1 MKVSYLATTITMAM
15 LALAGCSSNTA
26 APQSEPFELN
36 SSWIYLGPS
45 DVPHDL
51 KIDSASSSAS
61 FTDVAGTWAS
71 NWTLKSYDNDLHH
84 FQLVFVSGS
93 GSYLPTGDSLSASY
107 ELSGTLLTL
116 QFAKGLAT
124 YPPLQGAGT
133 CTSATDG
140 MPLPDCK
147 LYIKKN

>member
-1 MKVSYLATTITMAM
+1 MRISCLATMLTVAT
-15 LALAGCSSNTA
+15 LALAGCSADTTPGST
-26 APQSEPFELN
+26 EPFELDGD
-36 SSWIYLGPS
+36 WIYLGPS

-51 KIDSASSSAS
+51 KIGDKSAS

-71 NWTLKSYDNDLHH
+71 HWTIKEFDNELHH
-84 FQLVFVSGS
+84 FQLVFGSGS
-93 GSYLPTGDSLSASY
+93 GSYLPVGDSLNASY

-116 QFAKGLAT
+116 QFVKGASS
-124 YPPLQGAGT
+124 YPLLQGAGT